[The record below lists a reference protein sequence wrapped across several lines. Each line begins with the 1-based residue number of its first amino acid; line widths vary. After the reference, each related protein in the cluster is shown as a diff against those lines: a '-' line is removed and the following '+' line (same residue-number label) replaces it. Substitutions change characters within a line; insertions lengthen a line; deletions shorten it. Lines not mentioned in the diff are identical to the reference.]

1 MSHKWIYSGHQDEG
15 TKIKSIYCS
24 KILQNI
30 SKSYIWILKTT
41 TEEKSLSLYNVSDFQ
56 HPQDIKAFNYAVANS
71 NALEQKEMNKYV
83 DVGRGY

>member
-1 MSHKWIYSGHQDEG
+1 MSHQWIYSGHQDES

-24 KILQNI
+24 KIVQNI
-30 SKSYIWILKTT
+30 SKSYIWRLKTA
-41 TEEKSLSLYNVSDFQ
+41 TEDKSLSLYNVNDFQ